1 MRNPD
6 ILSNFLFITIHL
18 FKKIW
23 FIPAFNG
30 NVCGVSQAKT
40 NDPDISDKRQDEKQ
54 MTAEAYTTKGG
65 SSNYLH
71 IGIDAEELKVG
82 DNMKINL
89 NFDKS
94 PGVQNQDFTY
104 LVGTPTHTH
113 T

>member
-1 MRNPD
+1 MSDFEGLKESRINNKD
-6 ILSNFLFITIHL
+6 C
-18 FKKIW
+18 
-23 FIPAFNG
+23 FIPCQYNE
-30 NVCGVSQAKT
+30 
-40 NDPDISDKRQDEKQ
+40 DEKQ

-113 T
+113 IHSTHIK